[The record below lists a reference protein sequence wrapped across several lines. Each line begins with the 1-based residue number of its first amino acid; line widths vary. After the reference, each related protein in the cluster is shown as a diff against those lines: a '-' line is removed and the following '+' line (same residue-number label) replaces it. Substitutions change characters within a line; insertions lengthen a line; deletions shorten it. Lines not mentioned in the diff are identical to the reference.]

1 MSLLDSNLEN
11 KTHAFFSNLY
21 DFYRIKVRIH
31 EVAKGAN
38 CKWAFHMLYWGNL
51 LPPLHQMAC
60 PRSIQN
66 NCIKD
71 LRQTQVFST
80 LKRITAQK
88 FDVVPYQTCSFCS
101 FIRRGVYQYNWN
113 DNKCTYLINQL
124 LTTTSRAL
132 QPVHA
137 FWDWNYY
144 NFSFCFPL
152 TNEHMKK
159 NNH

>member
-1 MSLLDSNLEN
+1 
-11 KTHAFFSNLY
+11 
-21 DFYRIKVRIH
+21 
-31 EVAKGAN
+31 
-38 CKWAFHMLYWGNL
+38 
-51 LPPLHQMAC
+51 MAC

-66 NCIKD
+66 SCIKD

-113 DNKCTYLINQL
+113 DNKSTYLINQL

-132 QPVHA
+132 QPATHFEIEIIIISA
-137 FWDWNYY
+137 FAFHLLMSTWKKII
-144 NFSFCFPL
+144 
-152 TNEHMKK
+152 TNKK
-159 NNH
+159 KTVVE